1 MTWTNGDDIPAYG
14 HGDRQGVSGPSR
26 STPTTISPSPSRA
39 PGDYDYFCSLHP
51 HMTGRSLSRRP
62 DHGLPPARRVP
73 TVTALARAR
82 FSQLVLPRLDEGYRL
97 ARWLTGN
104 PTDAE
109 DVVQEA
115 SLRAF
120 RAIEGFAEG
129 NARAWFLTIV
139 RNTCYSWLK
148 RHRPRGRRL
157 ERRSR
162 ARPIGRRWRPA
173 GIGGSRRGNARERPD
188 RARTM
193 PSACRG
199 RSTPCRSL

>member
-1 MTWTNGDDIPAYG
+1 M
-14 HGDRQGVSGPSR
+14 
-26 STPTTISPSPSRA
+26 
-39 PGDYDYFCSLHP
+39 
-51 HMTGRSLSRRP
+51 
-62 DHGLPPARRVP
+62 
-73 TVTALARAR
+73 TALARAR

-139 RNTCYSWLK
+139 RNTCYSWLE
-148 RHRPRGRRL
+148 RHRSPVVMSSEELGRADQGVLEAGGTGAPPAETPETALIGKDEAGRL
-157 ERRSR
+157 ARAVEALPVPLKEALVLREYHGLSYREIAEVAGVPIGTVMSRLAR
-162 ARPIGRRWRPA
+162 ARQQLLTNFDMDA
-173 GIGGSRRGNARERPD
+173 
-188 RARTM
+188 
-193 PSACRG
+193 
-199 RSTPCRSL
+199 